1 MGLPLLEV
9 FVQVLPG
16 ENKPLLLGHL
26 GGVRLALLLY
36 GEIVF
41 LRQPPYDGSQS
52 NLLLDLLG
60 QSGVQNPGIDV
71 ATWWAKPMK
80 FFEDLGILLFGGSP
94 VSNLPPTLSFRI
106 LISCC
111 VQGHR
116 LFCRPVSNRR
126 LAKVLYESLLPI
138 MDVAMCRHMI
148 NRIGKPNTWK
158 EMFQHGADLR
168 NYSIRISKLRK
179 RYSRS
184 DKGPPASDGHMKKKH
199 GKSMDPSCTHS

>member
-1 MGLPLLEV
+1 MCLPLLEV
-9 FVQVLPG
+9 FVLVRPG
-16 ENKPLLLGHL
+16 ESKPFLLGHL
-26 GGVRLALLLY
+26 GGVCLAFFLY

-41 LRQPPYDGSQS
+41 LRQPPYDCSQA

-60 QSGVQNPGIDV
+60 QSGVQNPGIDI

-80 FFEDLGILLFGGSP
+80 LFEDPGIFLFGGSP
-94 VSNLPPTLSFRI
+94 VSNLPPTLSLRI

-138 MDVAMCRHMI
+138 MHVEILVTR
-148 NRIGKPNTWK
+148 
-158 EMFQHGADLR
+158 
-168 NYSIRISKLRK
+168 
-179 RYSRS
+179 
-184 DKGPPASDGHMKKKH
+184 
-199 GKSMDPSCTHS
+199 